1 MDGWMGINVNLKL
14 CREPCHNPRSRPLPG
29 GRHKRNGSYGEVGN
43 GNGDHSVPPSTT
55 HSASAA
61 GAAGAAA
68 SSAGARAGQAAN
80 AAQNA
85 ARGVVQGI
93 VAGAKNS
100 KVTNNEKTLLLSSDD
115 EFQ

>member
-1 MDGWMGINVNLKL
+1 MGINVDRSQSQEQ
-14 CREPCHNPRSRPLPG
+14 CRNRNPCPIPG

-55 HSASAA
+55 HTASTAT
-61 GAAGAAA
+61 GAAA
-68 SSAGARAGQAAN
+68 GSAVSSAGARAGQAAN